1 MTTLQEGSRSVGQ
14 LGFRLTGRD
23 ATLLRDLYDSTVL
36 SLAQIRTRHFP
47 SAAHSTV
54 VNRLSCLKRAG
65 LVSSTRVGIVIH
77 HGLGREIGVVY
88 RISRRGIGK
97 LTELH
102 PEAHFRELPLPLN
115 TASLVHDLVLTD
127 TVTAL
132 KVRHPGARVVN
143 GKLLS
148 GSQRAASRN
157 PDAVLVSTAPPERW
171 AVELELSAKSS
182 RRYREIVT
190 SYRLSKDYDKVLY
203 VVARWPIAEA
213 VQSQILGLDVTR
225 SRVAQPTARFY
236 FASLRELLANPSTA
250 EVANA
255 TRPYPN
261 VLPSMSNK
269 GGES

>member
-1 MTTLQEGSRSVGQ
+1 MRPTQHGAATRGHC
-14 LGFRLTGRD
+14 GFRLTDRD
-23 ATLLRDLYDSTVL
+23 AILLRDLYDSTVL

-47 SAAHSTV
+47 AAAHSTV

-65 LVSSTRVGIVIH
+65 LVCSTRVGIVIH
-77 HGLGREIGVVY
+77 HGLSKEIGVVY

-102 PEAHFRELPLPLN
+102 PEGRFRELPLPVN

-127 TVTAL
+127 TVSAL
-132 KVRHPGARVVN
+132 KARHPGARVVN
-143 GKLLS
+143 GKLLA
-148 GSQRAASRN
+148 GTPRATSRN
-157 PDAVLVSTAPPERW
+157 PDAVLFATSSPERW

-213 VQSQILGLDVTR
+213 IQSQIMGLDVTR
-225 SRVAQPTARFY
+225 SRVAQPTGRFY
-236 FASLRELLANPSTA
+236 FAVLRELLANPDTA
-250 EVANA
+250 QIANA
-255 TRPYPN
+255 TRPCPN
-261 VLPSMSNK
+261 VLPSISTK

>member
-1 MTTLQEGSRSVGQ
+1 MAILQEGSRSVGQ
-14 LGFRLTGRD
+14 LGFRLTDRD
-23 ATLLRDLYDSTVL
+23 ATLLLDLYDSTVL

-65 LVSSTRVGIVIH
+65 LVCSTRVGIVIH

-97 LTELH
+97 LVELH
-102 PEAHFRELPLPLN
+102 PEAHFREFPVPLN

-143 GKLLS
+143 GKLLA
-148 GSQRAASRN
+148 GTPRAASRN
-157 PDAVLVSTAPPERW
+157 PDAVLFATSPPERW

-213 VQSQILGLDVTR
+213 IQSQILGLDVTR
-225 SRVAQPTARFY
+225 SRVAQPTGRFY
-236 FASLRELLANPSTA
+236 FAGLRELLASPATVQIANTTRSCLNALPSTF
-250 EVANA
+250 
-255 TRPYPN
+255 
-261 VLPSMSNK
+261 NK